1 VNLSDITYKDQ
12 YHTGMQTNTASGT
25 AQTTDVTGGN
35 GQNILSLQP
44 GQQFRGTVVG
54 MEGDRVSIQTQDN
67 QVFTARLESGVNIE
81 KGMTLSF
88 EVKGIQGN
96 QVSLTPLY
104 SNMTASSSVMKALQM
119 AGLPVTESS
128 VRMVNEMMTQ
138 GMNIDKQSL
147 QSMFQLAGQY
157 DSSKIATIVQM
168 KQLQLPVSLTNIEQ
182 FESYQNNTAQILDG
196 YKQIGSELNGLMQDM
211 AAKGDYEGLG
221 KMFTEIMKTIS
232 ADSLGQSDARG
243 AEQTLLQDG
252 AQAVTQGNGST
263 VTQGAGQVVIPNSIG
278 TAEGTGANILYT
290 ENGIIVQENAQ
301 SQTGANKTGTIPGQA
316 VNIVLEQG
324 ATGGVEDASVTGQQD
339 GSIPVQQESSAPA
352 QADAAGKALEA
363 FMQAIRQAG
372 DAEKGSGTDNP
383 ILQSDESVA
392 KAGEKTA
399 MGQPVSEEQFRDFVK
414 DLTEQLKT
422 ASPEQLP
429 EVYREAGQKLAQ
441 LVKSPDFEA
450 LLQNTLTKDLLLKPQ
465 EVSSKEQVQAL
476 YEKVLRQASAMSRIL
491 ADAGQHES
499 AAMKSVQ
506 SMARNVEFLNDLNQS
521 FAFVQLPLKM
531 SEQEAHGDLYVY
543 TKKRNMAQK
552 DGPVTAL
559 LHLEMDHLG
568 DMDIYVAMQ
577 NQKVSTKFYLESE
590 EMIDFLEGHMDELDS
605 RLMQK
610 GYSMKSEL
618 LHKDHKDSGNVFDEL
633 IADSKS
639 RGRAPMVMLSR
650 QSFDARA

>member
-1 VNLSDITYKDQ
+1 MNLSDITYKDQ

-25 AQTTDVTGGN
+25 AHTAQESQSGS
-35 GQNILSLQP
+35 GQNLLSLQP
-44 GQQFRGTVVG
+44 GQQFRGTIVG

-88 EVKGIQGN
+88 EVKGVQGN
-96 QVSLTPLY
+96 QISLTPLY

-119 AGLPVTESS
+119 AGLPVTENSIQ
-128 VRMVNEMMTQ
+128 MVNEMMNQ
-138 GMNIDKQSL
+138 GMNIDRQSL
-147 QSMFQLAGQY
+147 QSMFHLVGQY
-157 DSSKIATIVQM
+157 DSANVSTIVQM
-168 KQLQLPVSLTNIEQ
+168 KQLQIPISATNIEQ

-196 YKQIGSELNGLMQDM
+196 YKQIGSELTGLMRDM

-221 KMFTEIMKTIS
+221 KLFTEIMKTVS
-232 ADSLGQSDARG
+232 ADGLMQAKTLGTEQVNMPDGQQAVQTGEQQSMI
-243 AEQTLLQDG
+243 QTEGQPPVMQDG
-252 AQAVTQGNGST
+252 QQT
-263 VTQGAGQVVIPNSIG
+263 VFPSG
-278 TAEGTGANILYT
+278 TAIQQGQTTNILYT
-290 ENGIIVQENAQ
+290 ENGAIVQETTQNV
-301 SQTGANKTGTIPGQA
+301 TGETGSGTMPNPMTGEVQNMIPGT
-316 VNIVLEQG
+316 EQNR
-324 ATGGVEDASVTGQQD
+324 V
-339 GSIPVQQESSAPA
+339 
-352 QADAAGKALEA
+352 ADMTSGNALEA

-372 DAEKGSGTDNP
+372 EAEKGAGKESGQETAA
-383 ILQSDESVA
+383 LQSNPSVNEENPKGVA
-392 KAGEKTA
+392 ER
-399 MGQPVSEEQFRDFVK
+399 PISEEQFREFVNE
-414 DLTEQLKT
+414 LAERVKT
-422 ASPEQLP
+422 ASAQQLP
-429 EVYREAGQKLAQ
+429 EVYRENGQKLAQ
-441 LVKSPDFEA
+441 LMKSPDFEA
-450 LLQNTLTKDLLLKPQ
+450 LLQNTLSKELLLKPQ

-476 YEKVLRQASAMSRIL
+476 YEKVLRQTSALSRIL

-506 SMARNVEFLNDLNQS
+506 NMARNVEFLNDLNQS

-590 EMIDFLEGHMDELDS
+590 EMIDFLAGHMDELDS

-639 RGRAPMVMLSR
+639 RGRAPLVMISR

>member
-1 VNLSDITYKDQ
+1 MNLSDITYKDQ

-25 AQTTDVTGGN
+25 AQTTDVTSGN

-128 VRMVNEMMTQ
+128 VRMVNEMMNQ

-168 KQLQLPVSLTNIEQ
+168 KQLQLPVSMTNIEQ

-196 YKQIGSELNGLMQDM
+196 YKQIGSELTGLMQDM

-221 KMFTEIMKTIS
+221 KMFTEIMKNIS
-232 ADSLGQSDARG
+232 ADSLGQSDAHE

-252 AQAVTQGNGST
+252 GKPVLQDGGQAVIPSAA
-263 VTQGAGQVVIPNSIG
+263 GAPEGQS
-278 TAEGTGANILYT
+278 AKILYT

-301 SQTGANKTGTIPGQA
+301 NLSGESATGITQNQAPANAPNMISGAEQNQVA
-316 VNIVLEQG
+316 DIVLEKG
-324 ATGGVEDASVTGQQD
+324 ITGGKEDAAVTVQQD
-339 GSIPVQQESSAPA
+339 TSAPVQAEG
-352 QADAAGKALEA
+352 AGKALEA

-372 DAEKGSGTDNP
+372 DAEKGSGTDNT

>member
-1 VNLSDITYKDQ
+1 MNLSDITYKDQ

-25 AQTTDVTGGN
+25 AQTTDVTSGN

-128 VRMVNEMMTQ
+128 VRMVNEMMNQ

-157 DSSKIATIVQM
+157 DSSKISTIVQM
-168 KQLQLPVSLTNIEQ
+168 KHLQLPVSMTNIEQ

-196 YKQIGSELNGLMQDM
+196 YKQIGSELTGLMQDM

-243 AEQTLLQDG
+243 AEQTLLQDS

-263 VTQGAGQVVIPNSIG
+263 VTQGDGQVVIPNSIG
-278 TAEGTGANILYT
+278 TAEGTSANIIYT

-301 SQTGANKTGTIPGQA
+301 SQTGANAPGTIPDQA

-324 ATGGVEDASVTGQQD
+324 ATGGVEDASVTVQQD
-339 GSIPVQQESSAPA
+339 GSIPVQQDSSVPA
-352 QADAAGKALEA
+352 QADGAGKALEA

-372 DAEKGSGTDNP
+372 DAEKGSGTDNT

-392 KAGEKTA
+392 KAGEKVA
-399 MGQPVSEEQFRDFVK
+399 VGQPVSEEQFRDFVK
-414 DLTEQLKT
+414 DMTEQLKT

-521 FAFVQLPLKM
+521 FAFLQLPLKM

-577 NQKVSTKFYLESE
+577 NQKVNTKFYLESE

-633 IADSKS
+633 IVDSKS